1 VPRYRVAGK
10 TGTVRRLGPSGYTKD
25 SYVAVFAGLA
35 PVAQPRL
42 AMVVAVSEPSAG
54 KYYGGEVA
62 APVFSAV
69 MEGALRLLNV
79 APDADPA
86 TDIRLAQ
93 AGGTP

>member
-10 TGTVRRLGPSGYTKD
+10 TGTVRKLGSGGYTKD
-25 SYVAVFAGLA
+25 AYVAVFAGVA
-35 PVAQPRL
+35 PAGRPRL
-42 AMVVAVSEPSAG
+42 AMVVAINEPGAG
-54 KYYGGEVA
+54 KYYGGDVA

-79 APDADPA
+79 APDANPA

-93 AGGTP
+93 VEGAP